1 LVAKDNG
8 KLVVF
13 TELTKKLAPPQ
24 INSMPIMMA
33 SINPDRENETKGF
46 RFMGQRFT
54 VDASIFQRLIV
65 RDVGPKGE
73 SCDKAPFNIDGA
85 RMLPMGLDI
94 PAAMGSGEASKIL
107 KSKGEFDYACYP
119 ENMSKM
125 QNYIANL
132 SKDTWTQNL
141 YWGWMYS
148 LAPLISQKTEGY
160 PSFMTN
166 QAWTRKDLNT
176 YLGSWTELK
185 HDTILYA
192 KQVYAEMGGGMPDEK
207 DDRGYVEPNPYVY
220 ARLVSLLKMTNDGL
234 STRGLLDDSSKTNFD
249 LMIQI
254 ATKLK
259 NISEKELNGTA
270 LTADDYD
277 FIKTYG
283 GQLEHLWLEV
293 NKNEPEF
300 LEYHSSAQNFLNDNP
315 SALVADVATDPNGQ
329 VLEEGT
335 GYVSEIYVVVPIEG
349 KLRIAKG
356 GIYSYYEFPWPLSDR
371 LTDRKWKDLLDQN
384 KAPKL
389 PDWTDS
395 FTVPR
400 YIPQ

>member
-1 LVAKDNG
+1 
-8 KLVVF
+8 
-13 TELTKKLAPPQ
+13 
-24 INSMPIMMA
+24 
-33 SINPDRENETKGF
+33 
-46 RFMGQRFT
+46 
-54 VDASIFQRLIV
+54 
-65 RDVGPKGE
+65 
-73 SCDKAPFNIDGA
+73 
-85 RMLPMGLDI
+85 
-94 PAAMGSGEASKIL
+94 
-107 KSKGEFDYACYP
+107 
-119 ENMSKM
+119 
-125 QNYIANL
+125 
-132 SKDTWTQNL
+132 
-141 YWGWMYS
+141 
-148 LAPLISQKTEGY
+148 
-160 PSFMTN
+160 
-166 QAWTRKDLNT
+166 
-176 YLGSWTELK
+176 
-185 HDTILYA
+185 
-192 KQVYAEMGGGMPDEK
+192 
-207 DDRGYVEPNPYVY
+207 
-220 ARLVSLLKMTNDGL
+220 
-234 STRGLLDDSSKTNFD
+234 
-249 LMIQI
+249 MIQI